1 MIQQILQLLQQGAG
15 GSGLGSG
22 LGSDGSGEIGGR
34 SALADEFSQLFAS
47 GLWNEGTASGSGGGD
62 GEKQS
67 KMVAVRKEEKKRKN
81 KFPFSFFYFDTGPD
95 KNFQNFYFSKL
106 FFLFFN
112 LKKKSIGIQTD
123 SVDPITVLKNVD
135 GTCVDA
141 LFVSAIKKNIDS
153 LC

>member
-67 KMVAVRKEEKKRKN
+67 KMVAVRKEEKKI
-81 KFPFSFFYFDTGPD
+81 SFLFLFFFLTRVLT
-95 KNFQNFYFSKL
+95 KVFNFYFST
-106 FFLFFN
+106 FLFIFQPQ
-112 LKKKSIGIQTD
+112 KKVYWDTNRQR
-123 SVDPITVLKNVD
+123 
-135 GTCVDA
+135 
-141 LFVSAIKKNIDS
+141 
-153 LC
+153 